1 MPATL
6 VSMTWYETA
15 SAGKFSCCEKV
26 EQPSLTYLCNNT
38 LLAQLISVEAR
49 YNEGPRDWHN
59 LFATTDEVSLY
70 IFYYYWGRESVPYI
84 ENFAL

>member
-1 MPATL
+1 ML
-6 VSMTWYETA
+6 Q
-15 SAGKFSCCEKV
+15 KV

-70 IFYYYWGRESVPYI
+70 IFYYYWGRESRSLYRELCFIEVRYI
-84 ENFAL
+84 EVALQRTTRAELLG